1 MQLLVAQAVEAG
13 FPAEPPPV
21 LEGSRVLPPTLP
33 LPLRMWQRGSPSLL
47 LAGIANPKQAK
58 DAPKSFTFD
67 YSYWSHTSVSV
78 AAGRRLR
85 LGLSCVWVPPSLDG
99 ASRVRHPT

>member
-1 MQLLVAQAVEAG
+1 M
-13 FPAEPPPV
+13 
-21 LEGSRVLPPTLP
+21 LEGSCVLPPMLP

-78 AAGRRLR
+78 AVGRRLR
-85 LGLSCVWVPPSLDG
+85 LAVLRGGPSLPPSLDG
-99 ASRVRHPT
+99 AGRVRHPT